1 MVVNVRFIGSFRSV
15 SGKDKLAL
23 RFEDPV
29 PLRKVIRKMVVELP
43 KLEEALIDRELDQ
56 PKTSMLILVDGKEIS
71 VLNGLDTVI
80 KDGDEI
86 VFVPVLHGG

>member
-1 MVVNVRFIGSFRSV
+1 MIVNVKFIGSFRSL

-23 RFEDPV
+23 RFEDSL
-29 PLRKVIRKMVVELP
+29 PLRKVIREMVGELP
-43 KLEEALIDRELDQ
+43 KLEEALIDRELDE

-80 KDGDEI
+80 RDGDEV

>member
-1 MVVNVRFIGSFRSV
+1 MIVNVKFIGSFRSL

-23 RFEDPV
+23 RFEGSL
-29 PLRKVIRKMVVELP
+29 PLRKVIREMVGELP
-43 KLEEALIDRELDQ
+43 KLGEALIDRELDE

-80 KDGDEI
+80 RDGDEV

>member
-1 MVVNVRFIGSFRSV
+1 MVVNVKFIGSFRSI
-15 SGKDKLAL
+15 SGRGKLTL
-23 RFEDPV
+23 RFEGSV

-43 KLEEALIDRELDQ
+43 KLEEALIDRELDE
-56 PKTSMLILVDGKEIS
+56 PKASMLILVDGREIS

-80 KDGDEI
+80 KDGDEV